1 MFLNQRGSFVEIIYM
16 YFSPQAL
23 VKTKEAELSGASEV
37 DVLLQKLEQLMTK
50 VKNTE
55 AQFVLNNTGNNLEE
69 IKKQMKQQEENDKSI
84 TSLDQEVNR
93 MKQSVENY
101 LSQDNDHSED
111 VR

>member
-1 MFLNQRGSFVEIIYM
+1 M
-16 YFSPQAL
+16 
-23 VKTKEAELSGASEV
+23 VKTKDSELSGASEV
-37 DVLLQKLEQLMTK
+37 DILLQKLEQLMTK
-50 VKNTE
+50 VKNNET
-55 AQFVLNNTGNNLEE
+55 QFVLNNTGNNLEE

>member
-1 MFLNQRGSFVEIIYM
+1 M
-16 YFSPQAL
+16 
-23 VKTKEAELSGASEV
+23 VKTKDSELSGASEV
-37 DVLLQKLEQLMTK
+37 DILLQKLEQLMTK
-50 VKNTE
+50 VKNTDK

-69 IKKQMKQQEENDKSI
+69 IKKLMKQQEENDKSI

-101 LSQDNDHSED
+101 LSQNNDHSED

>member
-1 MFLNQRGSFVEIIYM
+1 M
-16 YFSPQAL
+16 
-23 VKTKEAELSGASEV
+23 VKTKDSELSGASEV
-37 DVLLQKLEQLMTK
+37 DILLQKLEQLMTK
-50 VKNTE
+50 VKNTDK

-69 IKKQMKQQEENDKSI
+69 IKKLMKQQEENDKSI

-101 LSQDNDHSED
+101 LSQDNEHSED